1 MPILPM
7 ALASPLTEAAASGN
21 PFLLLRYGNDLGNT
35 FVVVNVMH
43 KQIPLCFPSSHQVIS
58 IKSLV

>member
-1 MPILPM
+1 M

-21 PFLLLRYGNDLGNT
+21 PFLLLFYGNDPGNI

-43 KQIPLCFPSSHQVIS
+43 KQIPLCFP
-58 IKSLV
+58 